1 MVVLAILTAWAGTA
15 ADLDFAHRLYGE
27 GQFQA
32 AAKEYRAFLSER
44 PDGAR
49 ADEARFYLAESL
61 VQTGARGDA
70 LPLYETLAAKE
81 RPADDR
87 RATCLL
93 RLGLL
98 SYEAGSLPAAETA
111 LRRYVQDRPDAPE
124 RSYAWNALG
133 ECRLAAADAPGA
145 KAAFAAAALAAP
157 KGHALHEQVRFGVG
171 RAAALADDAPA
182 ATAALTEVADG
193 ASAHAGEAG
202 RALAE
207 FLYRRKDFAGAAARF
222 AKLADAGGTAAP
234 SFRFNAGL
242 ASEKAGRLDDAVAH
256 YQRASAL
263 PDADTAAGS
272 LVRLARLERER
283 QHSEAARTAA
293 RTLLD
298 KFPNAPQ
305 RADAELALALLDS
318 DAGKTKEARAALDAW
333 LARNAEH
340 KQAAAA
346 RERHGLVIA

>member
-157 KGHALHEQVRFGVG
+157 KGHALHEQVRFGDTKDARVIEVIDAFVCVICVVG
-171 RAAALADDAPA
+171 
-182 ATAALTEVADG
+182 E
-193 ASAHAGEAG
+193 
-202 RALAE
+202 
-207 FLYRRKDFAGAAARF
+207 
-222 AKLADAGGTAAP
+222 
-234 SFRFNAGL
+234 
-242 ASEKAGRLDDAVAH
+242 
-256 YQRASAL
+256 
-263 PDADTAAGS
+263 PD
-272 LVRLARLERER
+272 RCI
-283 QHSEAARTAA
+283 
-293 RTLLD
+293 
-298 KFPNAPQ
+298 KPNA
-305 RADAELALALLDS
+305 DLLCLALFFYQITPMS
-318 DAGKTKEARAALDAW
+318 RARY
-333 LARNAEH
+333 ET
-340 KQAAAA
+340 
-346 RERHGLVIA
+346 